1 MIMKILVAVCGLLIG
16 YVLNNYILTVNED
29 EKGEIFKCNF
39 DKNKT
44 LIILLWNSLIPLLL
58 FSLLYNERF
67 CVDFFRDVTLNALC
81 SAVFFIDFRLHIIPD
96 RLNLIAF
103 VFGCIYLFIDRQSA
117 RDCIIGGVGALVL
130 FMLIIIFSK
139 LLLKKDGMG
148 LGDAKF
154 MCVVGLMSGTVY
166 TVCIV
171 FLSFIFGSIGA
182 TIALICKK
190 KGMGQEI
197 AFGPYIVMATMV
209 MMFFGADLLN
219 WYLNFLI

>member
-1 MIMKILVAVCGLLIG
+1 MIMRIVVAVCGLLIG

-29 EKGEIFKCNF
+29 EKGEFFKCNF

-58 FSLLYNERF
+58 FSLYNERF
-67 CVDFFRDVTLNALC
+67 CIDFFRDVTLNALC

-103 VFGCIYLFIDRQSA
+103 VLGCIYLFIDRQSA
-117 RDCIIGGVGALVL
+117 RDCIIGGVGALVF